1 MIYLREKI
9 FIEKLFAALKLN
21 GCKRLDISYENISNV
36 MPLLYKLIIDKK
48 ILNDLDELTL
58 LFEEN
63 CNHEYTDIYK
73 LIDNLDPLFAEREE
87 DTLSIIVDN
96 NLATQ
101 IIKTD
106 SMFNEEDILDI
117 SNNIKSVFMKK
128 NKVKELMFN
137 AFN

>member
-1 MIYLREKI
+1 MIYLRERK
-9 FIEKLFAALKLN
+9 FIEKIFAALKLS
-21 GCKRLDISYENISNV
+21 GCERLDISYENISDV
-36 MPLLYKLIIDKK
+36 MPLLYQLIIEKHL
-48 ILNDLDELTL
+48 LNDIDELNL
-58 LFEEN
+58 LFEKN

-106 SMFNEEDILDI
+106 SMFKEEDIIYI
-117 SNNIKSVFMKK
+117 SNNIKSIFKKK